1 MVADVRTLLVR
12 WGPQHLAK
20 GIERGLEEVDK
31 VVTGLPVQASLIG
44 NLGFAAIG
52 AIGGFM
58 APAPWDD
65 ILLTWG
71 GHHST
76 TLWDYLETMVT
87 PAAGLRRLAA
97 RAGLG
102 ASLQQP
108 TGTVGYRP
116 GLGSEIRYA
125 PEQRVITAPKFV
137 PGVLRPKF
145 QLGS

>member
-1 MVADVRTLLVR
+1 MVADLRTLLVR

-20 GIERGLEEVDK
+20 GIERGLEEVDN
-31 VVTGLPVQASLIG
+31 VVTGLPVKASLIG
-44 NLGFAAIG
+44 NLGFAALG
-52 AIGGFM
+52 AMGGFM
-58 APAPWDD
+58 APAPYDD

-76 TLWDYLETMVT
+76 TLWDYLEEAIT
-87 PAAGLRRLAA
+87 PAAALRRLTA
-97 RAGLG
+97 RTT
-102 ASLQQP
+102 SLLQP

-116 GLGSEIRYA
+116 GLASEIRYA

>member
-12 WGPQHLAK
+12 WGPQHIAK

-31 VVTGLPVQASLIG
+31 VVVGLPVQASLIG
-44 NLGFAAIG
+44 NLGFAALG

-76 TLWDYLETMVT
+76 TLWDYLETMVS
-87 PAAGLRRLAA
+87 PVAGLRRIAA
-97 RAGLG
+97 RQA
-102 ASLQQP
+102 LQQP

-116 GLGSEIRYA
+116 GLAAEVRYA